1 MDRDKYRTFAELR
14 ENEVENRDYRIRVSA
29 VAGSDVVILAPHGG
43 KIEFLTSELAR
54 SIAGVDHNSYVF
66 EGMKADG
73 NGGLHITSSNF
84 DEPEAL
90 ALVIGSAVVV
100 TVHGLSGETNE
111 IQIGGRDAAL
121 RTRINSNLRKAGFE
135 SRVETSGQFGGT
147 DESNICNRGTSGGGT
162 QIEITA
168 GLRRLLRKD
177 GERYAA
183 FVDAVRRAIV
193 SMTAI

>member
-1 MDRDKYRTFAELR
+1 MARDKYRTYAELS

-29 VAGSDVVILAPHGG
+29 VAGSGVVILAPHGG

-54 SIAGVDHNSYVF
+54 SIAGADHNSYAF

-90 ALVIGSAVVV
+90 ALVTACAVVI
-100 TVHGLSGETNE
+100 TVHGLSGEANE

-121 RTRINSNLRKAGFE
+121 RTRIDSNLRKAGFD

-147 DESNICNRGTSGGGT
+147 DGSNICNRGTSGAGA

-168 GLRRLLRKD
+168 GLRRILRED
-177 GERYAA
+177 GELYAA
-183 FVDAVRRAIV
+183 FVNAVRNAV
-193 SMTAI
+193 AS

>member
-14 ENEVENRDYRIRVSA
+14 ESEVENRDYRIRVSA

-73 NGGLHITSSNF
+73 NGGLHVTSSNF

-90 ALVIGSAVVV
+90 ALVTGSAVVV

-111 IQIGGRDAAL
+111 VQIGGRDAAL
-121 RTRINSNLRKAGFE
+121 RTRINSSLRKAGFE

-183 FVDAVRRAIV
+183 FVDAVRRAVV
-193 SMTAI
+193 S

>member
-14 ENEVENRDYRIRVSA
+14 ESEVEKRDYRIRVSA

-54 SIAGVDHNSYVF
+54 SIAGANHNSYAF

-73 NGGLHITSSNF
+73 NGELHITSSNF

-90 ALVIGSAVVV
+90 ALVTGCAVVV
-100 TVHGLSGETNE
+100 TVHGLSGDTNE
-111 IQIGGRDAAL
+111 IQIGGRDTAL
-121 RTRINSNLRKAGFE
+121 RTRIDSNLRKAGFE

-147 DESNICNRGTSGGGT
+147 DTSNICNRGTSGAGA
-162 QIEITA
+162 QIEIKA
-168 GLRRLLRKD
+168 GLRRILRED
-177 GERYAA
+177 GGRYAA
-183 FVDAVRRAIV
+183 FVNAVREAV
-193 SMTAI
+193 AS

>member
-43 KIEFLTSELAR
+43 KIEFLTSDLAS
-54 SIAGVDHNSYVF
+54 SIAGVDHSLYAF
-66 EGMKADG
+66 EGAKADD
-73 NGGLHITSSNF
+73 NGELHITSSNF
-84 DEPEAL
+84 DEPRAL
-90 ALVIGSAVVV
+90 ALVAGCATVV
-100 TVHGLSGETNE
+100 TVHGLSGDTRE
-111 IQIGGRDAAL
+111 IQIGGRDAGL
-121 RTRINSNLRKAGFE
+121 RTRIAANLRKAGFK
-135 SRVETSGQFGGT
+135 SRVETSGQFGGV
-147 DESNICNRGTSGGGT
+147 DEDNICNRGTSGEGA

-183 FVDAVRRAIV
+183 FVDAVRRAV
-193 SMTAI
+193 VP